1 MNRQITI
8 FVLILSSGFSAY
20 GFAAEP
26 KSEGDEYPAIHQ
38 DATTDVGPIL
48 EKLDVNKDGF
58 IDKTEAGRLHG
69 LSEMFDSA
77 DANNDARMDPAELS
91 KFLKPAT

>member
-1 MNRQITI
+1 MNRQITT
-8 FVLILSSGFSAY
+8 FVLILSSGFCAY

-26 KSEGDEYPAIHQ
+26 KCEGDDYPAIHQ

-58 IDKTEAGRLHG
+58 VDKTEAGQLRG
-69 LSEMFDSA
+69 LSEMFDFA
-77 DANNDARMDPAELS
+77 DADKDARVDPAELS